1 MRWPGRPGL
10 QARVVRWLRSAAR
23 PFAVRT
29 LRGRLALVALATS
42 ALWVAVLTVAFNLA
56 LEKRLHE
63 EADDTLRTRAE
74 AVAATVEARP
84 DRRLAVHEPARDG
97 ALDSGVWI
105 FEGGRVRERP
115 AEAPSALGKRAAQ
128 LAGRWPR

>member
-1 MRWPGRPGL
+1 M
-10 QARVVRWLRSAAR
+10 
-23 PFAVRT
+23 
-29 LRGRLALVALATS
+29 
-42 ALWVAVLTVAFNLA
+42 
-56 LEKRLHE
+56 
-63 EADDTLRTRAE
+63 
-74 AVAATVEARP
+74 AATVEARP